1 MRKHEKIFKKEK
13 PFKDQRGTI
22 NNYELPEK
30 INLVAV
36 IDSKKDCIRANHYHP
51 IQEQKCI
58 LIKGKYISVTK
69 DLLNENEGVQ
79 TRIINEG
86 DLSVIP
92 PNVAHTMIFLEDS
105 LFLNLVNG
113 EREHENYGIT
123 HTIPHILV
131 DDEYKNEL
139 IKKYAQDN

>member
-1 MRKHEKIFKKEK
+1 MREHEKIYKTEN

-36 IDSKKDCIRANHYHP
+36 IDSIKGCIRANHYHP
-51 IQEQKCI
+51 TQEQKCI

-69 DLLNENEGVQ
+69 DLLNENEDVQ
-79 TRIINEG
+79 TRIINQG

-113 EREHENYGIT
+113 EREHENYGNT
-123 HTIPHILV
+123 HTIPHVLV
-131 DDEYKNEL
+131 NDEYKNKL